1 MDAQRGGDFYYASP
15 GEQGRLAVVIGDACG
30 HGAEGAEVLKE
41 LLPSVQ
47 GLLSGCPGPGKL
59 LTELNLRIADRL
71 PLDRFATALAVT
83 IDPDAGL
90 LMIANAGHVPALLRR
105 ATGGVSLIGRASGP
119 PLGLL
124 LSAVY
129 QEERVRIAPGDT
141 LVFMTD
147 GMLEAVEPDLLQ
159 MSGLRRTIA
168 RAPGGRVH
176 SSVGHML
183 DGMALARDDRMLL
196 SVELLRG
203 PRARGP
209 SLRELSS

>member
-1 MDAQRGGDFYYASP
+1 
-15 GEQGRLAVVIGDACG
+15 
-30 HGAEGAEVLKE
+30 
-41 LLPSVQ
+41 
-47 GLLSGCPGPGKL
+47 
-59 LTELNLRIADRL
+59 
-71 PLDRFATALAVT
+71 
-83 IDPDAGL
+83 
-90 LMIANAGHVPALLRR
+90 
-105 ATGGVSLIGRASGP
+105 
-119 PLGLL
+119 
-124 LSAVY
+124 
-129 QEERVRIAPGDT
+129 
-141 LVFMTD
+141 MTD